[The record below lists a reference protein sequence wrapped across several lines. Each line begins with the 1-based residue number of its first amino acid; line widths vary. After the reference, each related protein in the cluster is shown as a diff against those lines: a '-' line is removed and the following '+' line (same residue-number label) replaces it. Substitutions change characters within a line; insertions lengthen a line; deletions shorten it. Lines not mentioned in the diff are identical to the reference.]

1 VEKKHKASK
10 TREAGRKGFIVAA
23 VIAIVSLG
31 LIWVWLNESRR
42 GRGKDSPALS
52 NSPPPSQGTNVA
64 GGSSTTRPEFQ
75 KLAGKWVRPDGG
87 YILQIRGVD
96 NIGIMDAA
104 YFNPDPIHV
113 AKAAAFTEAGT
124 TRVYVELRDVNYPG
138 CTYTLTYDPNSD
150 LLAGDYFQ
158 AAIQQHYEVE
168 FIRQP

>member
-1 VEKKHKASK
+1 
-10 TREAGRKGFIVAA
+10 
-23 VIAIVSLG
+23 
-31 LIWVWLNESRR
+31 
-42 GRGKDSPALS
+42 
-52 NSPPPSQGTNVA
+52 
-64 GGSSTTRPEFQ
+64 
-75 KLAGKWVRPDGG
+75 LAGKWVRPDGG